1 MKKLKIFLYIAFINI
16 MISSCTS
23 NDEELR
29 SKTIKQSS
37 KELYQ
42 IAMIDLN
49 QENYE
54 QATIKFKEII
64 YKYPLSNEGVQSEI
78 MLGFIGYLSLN
89 YDDAIYKFN
98 RIIKIY
104 PSHKNIDYVYYMRA
118 VSYFEQ
124 ISGENFDGKSNKEAK
139 KNFQELLNRFPDSEY
154 AKDSRQKLIFINENI
169 AAKDMEVAIFYLKQE
184 QYLAA
189 LGRYNKVIEEYPKS
203 KFIPEALYRLVEI
216 YIILG
221 MEDEAKKA
229 ASVIV
234 YNYPGSEWY
243 EDSYNLI
250 NEEYYEKNK
259 NTLRKKILNL
269 FKKDEATE

>member
-1 MKKLKIFLYIAFINI
+1 MKKLKIFLYISIINI
-16 MISSCTS
+16 TVLSCS
-23 NDEELR
+23 NNNKEL
-29 SKTIKQSS
+29 SNNAIEQSPR
-37 KELYQ
+37 ELYQ
-42 IAMIDLN
+42 IAMINLDQN
-49 QENYE
+49 NYE
-54 QATIKFKEII
+54 EATLKFKEVIF
-64 YKYPLSNEGVQSEI
+64 KYPLSNEGVQSEI
-78 MLGFIGYLSLN
+78 MLGFIDYVRLN

-124 ISGENFDGKSNKEAK
+124 ISGENFDGKNNIEAK
-139 KNFQELLNRFPDSEY
+139 KNFQELLNRFPNSEY

-169 AAKDMEVAIFYLKQE
+169 AAKDMEVAIFYLKQK

-189 LGRYNKVIEEYPKS
+189 LGRYNKVIKQYPKS

-216 YIILG
+216 YTILG
-221 MEDEAKKA
+221 MEEEAEKT

-234 YNYPGSEWY
+234 YNYPKSEWY

-250 NEEYYEKNK
+250 NEEYYRKNK
-259 NTLRKKILNL
+259 VTLRKKILNL
-269 FKKDEATE
+269 FKKDEPTE

>member
-1 MKKLKIFLYIAFINI
+1 MKKLKIFLYITLINI
-16 MISSCTS
+16 IILSCSS
-23 NDEELR
+23 NDKA
-29 SKTIKQSS
+29 SKNKAIDQSS

-42 IAMIDLN
+42 IAMIDLD
-49 QENYE
+49 QENFE
-54 QATIKFKEII
+54 QATLKFKEII

-78 MLGFIGYLSLN
+78 MLGFIDYLMLK
-89 YDDAIYKFN
+89 YDDAIYKFD

-124 ISGENFDGKSNKEAK
+124 ISGENFDGKSNIEAK
-139 KNFQELLNRFPDSEY
+139 KNFQELLNRFPESEY

-169 AAKDMEVAIFYLKQE
+169 AAKDMEVAIFYLKQK

-189 LGRYNKVIEEYPKS
+189 LGRYNKVIEKHPKS

-221 MEDEAKKA
+221 MEEEAEKA
-229 ASVIV
+229 VAVIV
-234 YNYPGSEWY
+234 YNYPKSIWY
-243 EDSYNLI
+243 EESYKLI
-250 NEEYYEKNK
+250 NEEYYKKNK
-259 NTLRKKILNL
+259 ATLRKKILNL
-269 FKKDEATE
+269 FKKNEPTE

>member
-1 MKKLKIFLYIAFINI
+1 MKKLKIFLCITFINI
-16 MISSCTS
+16 VILSCSS
-23 NDEELR
+23 NDEEL
-29 SKTIKQSS
+29 KNKGIEQSS

-42 IAMIDLN
+42 IAMIDLD
-49 QENYE
+49 QENFE
-54 QATIKFKEII
+54 QATLKFKEII

-78 MLGFIGYLSLN
+78 MLGFIDYLMLR

-124 ISGENFDGKSNKEAK
+124 ISGENFDGKSNMEAK
-139 KNFQELLNRFPDSEY
+139 KNFQELMNRFPESEY
-154 AKDSRQKLIFINENI
+154 SKDSRQKLIFINENI
-169 AAKDMEVAIFYLKQE
+169 AAKDMEVAIFYLKQK

-189 LGRYNKVIEEYPKS
+189 LGRYNKVIEKYPKS

-216 YIILG
+216 YTILG
-221 MEDEAKKA
+221 MEEEAEKV

-234 YNYPGSEWY
+234 YNYPKSIWY
-243 EDSYNLI
+243 EESYNLI
-250 NEEYYEKNK
+250 NEEYYKKNK
-259 NTLRKKILNL
+259 VTLRKKILNL
-269 FKKDEATE
+269 FKKNEPTE

>member
-29 SKTIKQSS
+29 NKAIKQSS

-42 IAMIDLN
+42 IAMIDLD
-49 QENYE
+49 QENFE
-54 QATIKFKEII
+54 QATLKFKEII

-78 MLGFIGYLSLN
+78 MLGFIDYLSLN

-124 ISGENFDGKSNKEAK
+124 ISGENFDGKSNMEAK
-139 KNFQELLNRFPDSEY
+139 KNFQELQNRFPDSEY
-154 AKDSRQKLIFINENI
+154 AKDSRQKLIFIN
-169 AAKDMEVAIFYLKQE
+169 
-184 QYLAA
+184 
-189 LGRYNKVIEEYPKS
+189 
-203 KFIPEALYRLVEI
+203 
-216 YIILG
+216 
-221 MEDEAKKA
+221 
-229 ASVIV
+229 
-234 YNYPGSEWY
+234 
-243 EDSYNLI
+243 
-250 NEEYYEKNK
+250 
-259 NTLRKKILNL
+259 
-269 FKKDEATE
+269 

>member
-1 MKKLKIFLYIAFINI
+1 MKKLKIFFYITFINI
-16 MISSCTS
+16 AILSCS
-23 NDEELR
+23 NKDKELN
-29 SKTIKQSS
+29 KEAIEQSPR
-37 KELYQ
+37 ELYQ
-42 IAMIDLN
+42 IAMINID

-54 QATIKFKEII
+54 EASLIFKEII

-78 MLGFIGYLSLN
+78 MLGFIEYVRMN
-89 YDDAIYKFN
+89 YDDSIYKFN

-118 VSYFEQ
+118 ISYFEQ
-124 ISGENFDGKSNKEAK
+124 ISGENFDGKSNREAK

-154 AKDSRQKLIFINENI
+154 AKDSRQKLIFIEENI
-169 AAKDMEVAIFYLKQE
+169 AAKNMEVAIFYLKQK

-216 YIILG
+216 YTILG
-221 MEDEAKKA
+221 MKEEAEKA

-234 YNYPGSEWY
+234 YNYPQSKWY

-250 NEEYYEKNK
+250 NEEHYKKNK
-259 NTLRKKILNL
+259 TNLGKKILNL
-269 FKKDEATE
+269 FKKNESKE

>member
-1 MKKLKIFLYIAFINI
+1 MKKLKIFLYIALINI
-16 MISSCTS
+16 IISSCTS
-23 NDEELR
+23 NDEESG
-29 SKTIKQSS
+29 SKAIKQSS
-37 KELYQ
+37 KDLYQ

-49 QENYE
+49 KQNYE
-54 QATIKFKEII
+54 QANIKFKEII

-78 MLGFIGYLSLN
+78 MLGFIDYLSLN

-104 PSHKNIDYVYYMRA
+104 PSHKNIDFVYYMRA

-124 ISGENFDGKSNKEAK
+124 ISGENFDGKSNIEAK
-139 KNFQELLNRFPDSEY
+139 KNFQELLNRFPETEY

-169 AAKDMEVAIFYLKQE
+169 AAKDMEVAIFYLKQK

-189 LGRYNKVIEEYPKS
+189 LGRYNKVIEKHPKS

-216 YIILG
+216 YTILG
-221 MEDEAKKA
+221 MVEESEKTA
-229 ASVIV
+229 AVIV
-234 YNYPGSEWY
+234 YNYPKSEWY

-250 NEEYYEKNK
+250 NEEYYKKN
-259 NTLRKKILNL
+259 NSTLRKRILNL
-269 FKKDEATE
+269 FKKNEPKE

>member
-1 MKKLKIFLYIAFINI
+1 MKKLKIFLYISIINI
-16 MISSCTS
+16 TVLSCS
-23 NDEELR
+23 NNNKEL
-29 SKTIKQSS
+29 SNNAIEQSPR
-37 KELYQ
+37 ELYQ
-42 IAMIDLN
+42 IAMINLDQN
-49 QENYE
+49 NYE
-54 QATIKFKEII
+54 EATLKFKEVIF
-64 YKYPLSNEGVQSEI
+64 KYPLSNEGVQSEI
-78 MLGFIGYLSLN
+78 MLGFIDYLGLN
-89 YDDAIYKFN
+89 YEEAIYKFN

-124 ISGENFDGKSNKEAK
+124 ISGENFDGKSNTEAK
-139 KNFQELLNRFPDSEY
+139 KNFLELLNRFPSSEY
-154 AKDSRQKLIFINENI
+154 AKDSRQKLIFIDENI
-169 AAKDMEVAIFYLKQE
+169 AAKDMEVAIFYLKQK

-221 MEDEAKKA
+221 MKEEAEKT

-234 YNYPGSEWY
+234 YNYPQSKWY

-250 NEEYYEKNK
+250 DEEYYKKNE
-259 NTLRKKILNL
+259 TTFGKKILNL
-269 FKKDEATE
+269 FKKDEQKE

>member
-1 MKKLKIFLYIAFINI
+1 MYITLINI
-16 MISSCTS
+16 AILSCS
-23 NDEELR
+23 NNDNEL
-29 SKTIKQSS
+29 SNNAIEQSP

-42 IAMIDLN
+42 NAMINLD

-54 QATIKFKEII
+54 EASLAFKKII

-78 MLGFIGYLSLN
+78 MLGFIDYLRMN
-89 YDDAIYKFN
+89 YDDSIYKFN

-104 PSHKNIDYVYYMRA
+104 PSHKNIDYAYYMRA

-124 ISGENFDGKSNKEAK
+124 ISGENFDGKSNREAK
-139 KNFQELLNRFPDSEY
+139 KNFQELLNRFPNSEY

-169 AAKDMEVAIFYLKQE
+169 AAKDMEVAIFYLKQK

-216 YIILG
+216 YTILG
-221 MEDEAKKA
+221 MTEEAEKA
-229 ASVIV
+229 TSVIV
-234 YNYPGSEWY
+234 YNYPQSEWY

-250 NEEYYEKNK
+250 NEEYYKKNQT
-259 NTLRKKILNL
+259 NLGKKILNL
-269 FKKDEATE
+269 FKKNESKE

>member
-1 MKKLKIFLYIAFINI
+1 MKKLKIFLCITFINI
-16 MISSCTS
+16 VILSCSS
-23 NDEELR
+23 NDEEL
-29 SKTIKQSS
+29 KNKAIELSS
-37 KELYQ
+37 RELYQ
-42 IAMIDLN
+42 IAMIDLD

-54 QATIKFKEII
+54 KAILKFKEII

-78 MLGFIGYLSLN
+78 MLGFIDYLGLN
-89 YDDAIYKFN
+89 YSESIYKFN

-124 ISGENFDGKSNKEAK
+124 ISGENFDGKNNIEAK
-139 KNFQELLNRFPDSEY
+139 KNFQELLNRFPESEY

-169 AAKDMEVAIFYLKQE
+169 AAKDMEIAIFYLNQK

-189 LGRYNKVIEEYPKS
+189 LGRYNKVIEKYPKS

-221 MEDEAKKA
+221 MEEEAEKA
-229 ASVIV
+229 AAVIV
-234 YNYPGSEWY
+234 YNYPKSVWY
-243 EDSYNLI
+243 EQSYNLI
-250 NEEYYEKNK
+250 NEEYYNNNK
-259 NTLRKKILNL
+259 VTLRKKLLNL
-269 FKKDEATE
+269 FKKNEPTE

>member
-1 MKKLKIFLYIAFINI
+1 MKKLKIFLYITLINVTI
-16 MISSCTS
+16 LSCSNNNKELS
-23 NDEELR
+23 NDAIE
-29 SKTIKQSS
+29 QSPR
-37 KELYQ
+37 ELYE
-42 IAMIDLN
+42 IAMINLD
-49 QENYE
+49 QKNYE
-54 QATIKFKEII
+54 EASLIFKKII

-78 MLGFIGYLSLN
+78 MLGFVDYLNMN

-104 PSHKNIDYVYYMRA
+104 PSHKNIDYAYYMRA

-139 KNFQELLNRFPDSEY
+139 KNFQELLNRFPESEY
-154 AKDSRQKLIFINENI
+154 AKEGRQKLVFINENI
-169 AAKDMEVAIFYLKQE
+169 AAKDMEVAIFYLKQN

-216 YIILG
+216 YTILG
-221 MEDEAKKA
+221 MKEEAKNA
-229 ASVIV
+229 AAVIV
-234 YNYPGSEWY
+234 YNYPKSKWY

-250 NEEYYEKNK
+250 NEEYNNKNK
-259 NTLRKKILNL
+259 TNLGKKILNL
-269 FKKDEATE
+269 FKKDESKE

>member
-1 MKKLKIFLYIAFINI
+1 MKKLKIFFYITFINI
-16 MISSCTS
+16 AILSCS
-23 NDEELR
+23 NKDKELN
-29 SKTIKQSS
+29 KEAIEQSPR
-37 KELYQ
+37 ELYQ
-42 IAMIDLN
+42 IAMINID

-54 QATIKFKEII
+54 EASLIFKEII

-78 MLGFIGYLSLN
+78 MLGFIEYVRMN
-89 YDDAIYKFN
+89 YDDSIYKFN

-118 VSYFEQ
+118 ISYFEQ
-124 ISGENFDGKSNKEAK
+124 ISGENFDGKSNREAK

-154 AKDSRQKLIFINENI
+154 AKDSRQKLIFIEENI
-169 AAKDMEVAIFYLKQE
+169 AAKNMEVAIFYLKQK

-216 YIILG
+216 YTILG
-221 MEDEAKKA
+221 MKEEAEKA

-234 YNYPGSEWY
+234 YNYPQSKWY

-250 NEEYYEKNK
+250 NEEYYKKNK
-259 NTLRKKILNL
+259 TNLGKKILNL
-269 FKKDEATE
+269 FKKNESKE

>member
-1 MKKLKIFLYIAFINI
+1 MKKLKIFLCIIFINI
-16 MISSCTS
+16 VILSCSS
-23 NDEELR
+23 NDEEL
-29 SKTIKQSS
+29 KNKAIELSS

-42 IAMIDLN
+42 IAMNDLN
-49 QENYE
+49 QKNYE
-54 QATIKFKEII
+54 KATLKFKEII

-78 MLGFIGYLSLN
+78 MLGFIDYLGLN
-89 YDDAIYKFN
+89 YEEAIYKFN

-124 ISGENFDGKSNKEAK
+124 ISGENFDGKSNIEAK
-139 KNFQELLNRFPDSEY
+139 KNFQELLNRFPESEY

-169 AAKDMEVAIFYLKQE
+169 AAKDMEVAIFYLNQK

-189 LGRYNKVIEEYPKS
+189 LGRYNKVIEKYPKS

-216 YIILG
+216 YTILG
-221 MEDEAKKA
+221 MEEEAEKA

-234 YNYPGSEWY
+234 YNYPKSVWY
-243 EDSYNLI
+243 EESYNLI
-250 NEEYYEKNK
+250 NEEYYKKNK
-259 NTLRKKILNL
+259 VTLRKKIFNL
-269 FKKDEATE
+269 FKKNEPTE

>member
-1 MKKLKIFLYIAFINI
+1 MKKLKIFLYIIFINI
-16 MISSCTS
+16 IILSCST
-23 NDEELR
+23 NDEELNN
-29 SKTIKQSS
+29 KTIKQSS

-42 IAMIDLN
+42 MAMIDLD
-49 QENYE
+49 QENFE
-54 QATIKFKEII
+54 KAKLKFKEII

-78 MLGFIGYLSLN
+78 MLAFIDYLSLN
-89 YDDAIYKFN
+89 YEDAIYKFN
-98 RIIKIY
+98 RIIKVY
-104 PSHKNIDYVYYMRA
+104 PSHKNIDYAYYMRA

-124 ISGENFDGKSNKEAK
+124 ISGENFDGENNKEAK
-139 KNFQELLNRFPDSEY
+139 KYFQELLNRYPDSEY

-169 AAKDMEVAIFYLKQE
+169 AAKDMEVAIFYLKQK

-216 YIILG
+216 YTILG
-221 MEDEAKKA
+221 MEEEAEKT

-234 YNYPGSEWY
+234 YNYPKSEWY

-250 NEEYYEKNK
+250 NEEYYRKNK
-259 NTLRKKILNL
+259 VTLRKKILNL
-269 FKKDEATE
+269 FKKDEPTE